1 MDKIDILRTQTS
13 QYTEKREKHRQNRR
27 NGFPFSLQILNF
39 ADYTIYNFLRK
50 AFHIIKIVLVTIAV
64 LIGAAFITLQSPRV
78 QTFVANKVTAK
89 LKEAVPAD
97 IRIGKIHLRPFNTL
111 VLEDVLIL
119 DGAPVIPA
127 DTLKPKVDTFFR
139 AGSIIAGFSIDG
151 LFTGEGLKVSQAKVK
166 DAQMNLVL
174 EGETTNLTRI
184 FGLSSSEE
192 KKPRPISEKEIFS
205 IRDVRVEDMGFRM
218 LNFGPDANIVEGT
231 YVPSERK
238 GEAPRQVGI
247 DWTDMEVRHIN
258 LRGKNLEMK
267 GGAVTGTVLGMSFR
281 ERSGFNC
288 RNLSGE
294 TRVGGGK
301 VIVRNIKNYMRS
313 YAIFRQQGKE

>member
-1 MDKIDILRTQTS
+1 M
-13 QYTEKREKHRQNRR
+13 
-27 NGFPFSLQILNF
+27 
-39 ADYTIYNFLRK
+39 RK

-174 EGETTNLTRI
+174 EGLTTNLTRI

-192 KKPRPISEKEIFS
+192 KKPRPISEKKIFS
-205 IRDVRVEDMGFRM
+205 IRDVRVEDMG
-218 LNFGPDANIVEGT
+218 LT
-231 YVPSERK
+231 
-238 GEAPRQVGI
+238 
-247 DWTDMEVRHIN
+247 
-258 LRGKNLEMK
+258 
-267 GGAVTGTVLGMSFR
+267 
-281 ERSGFNC
+281 
-288 RNLSGE
+288 
-294 TRVGGGK
+294 
-301 VIVRNIKNYMRS
+301 
-313 YAIFRQQGKE
+313 